1 MESPLAFVLVLVM
14 VFTHAMYAVLIK
26 LSGNRLVLFGA
37 VNGLTALLGL
47 PLWFVVPFPSVS
59 VLPYVLCSSIAYN
72 LMLYLSNEA
81 YKRGDLSVAFPLRK
95 AISFV
100 FVVAMAKVV
109 FNEHALWYEWIAFVM
124 IVCGILLQTN
134 RRELHKIHHIWPFVV
149 MASVGLASGLQAIID
164 IMGVRSAQNPFSFIV
179 ALMFIGLPVTLWAY
193 LTHKHNLRD
202 VLAQQ
207 KGQIVA
213 SSLLDNIGY
222 ASFLYAVYVARA
234 LYAVPLSS
242 LSVVVAT
249 LFGLYHL
256 KESMRLRRLLSA
268 AMIAA
273 AIAGVHT
280 MDIFY
285 R

>member
-1 MESPLAFVLVLVM
+1 MVS
-14 VFTHAMYAVLIK
+14 VFTHSMYATLIK

-37 VNGLTALLGL
+37 VNGLTALLGSA
-47 PLWFVVPFPSVS
+47 LWLVVPFPSVA
-59 VLPYVLCSSIAYN
+59 VIPYVLCSSIAYN

-81 YKRGDLSVAFPLRK
+81 YKRGDLSVAFPIRK

-100 FVVAMAKVV
+100 FLLMVSKIV
-109 FNEHALWYEWIAFVM
+109 FNEQALWYEWIAFAM
-124 IVCGILLQTN
+124 IVCGILMQTN
-134 RRELHKIHHIWPFVV
+134 RRELHKIQHVWPFIV
-149 MASVGLASGLQAIID
+149 MASVGLASGLQAMID

-179 ALMFIGLPVTLWAY
+179 ALMFIGLPMTLWAY
-193 LTHKHNLRD
+193 LTHKHNLRE

-207 KGQIVA
+207 KHQIVA
-213 SSLLDNIGY
+213 ASLLDSIGY
-222 ASFLYAVYVARA
+222 ACFLYAVYVARA

-242 LSVVVAT
+242 LSVVVVT
-249 LFGLYHL
+249 LLGLYHL